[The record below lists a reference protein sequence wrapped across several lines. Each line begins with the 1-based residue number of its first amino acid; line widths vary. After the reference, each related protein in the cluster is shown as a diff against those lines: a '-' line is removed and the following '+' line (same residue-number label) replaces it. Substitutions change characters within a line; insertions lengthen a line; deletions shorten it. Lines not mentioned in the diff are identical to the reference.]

1 MTQDTLKVVALYKA
15 LVEKYKGKEVR
26 IQKLFARHISL
37 KEQQD
42 ALAQPV
48 KDDKR
53 VLNVYVGT
61 PNRIKE
67 LAKAG
72 SINLASKKFK
82 SIVLD
87 CTLNKK
93 QCTML
98 ETHET
103 RDDCFCVLAHSA
115 ALLRARKL
123 KVYAATL

>member
-1 MTQDTLKVVALYKA
+1 M
-15 LVEKYKGKEVR
+15 KEG
-26 IQKLFARHISL
+26 
-37 KEQQD
+37 
-42 ALAQPV
+42 
-48 KDDKR
+48 KR

-72 SINLASKKFK
+72 SISLSSKKFK

-87 CTLNKK
+87 CTLNQK

-103 RDDCFCVLAHSA
+103 RDDCFCVIAHSA
-115 ALLRARKL
+115 DLLRSRKL
-123 KVYAATL
+123 KVYAATV